1 MARANKPRY
10 FLWIIM
16 GLLVVGLLGFGTG
29 GLSGNLRTVGD
40 VGDKPITV
48 AAYQRALNEQLRG
61 FEAQVGTSIS
71 FQQAQQF
78 GLDQAALSQVVTI
91 RTLDNEAA
99 QLGISVGDARVRDE
113 VLRVPAFGGIDG
125 QFDRE
130 GYRFALQQS
139 GLTETDFETSIRE
152 EISRT
157 LLQGA
162 VVGGIPLPDAYA
174 QVLSQFI
181 GEARNV
187 TWATLTTDVLT
198 SPVAGP
204 LDSELK
210 TYYEANPADFTQPE
224 LRNIT
229 YAWLTP
235 NMIQDEVT
243 IDETA
248 LRALY
253 DERIADFVR
262 PERRL
267 VERLVFVDAVAA
279 NAALA
284 SLSTG
289 ATFEDL
295 VAARGLDLTDVDLGD
310 VSEGDLAT
318 AGDAVFA
325 AIPGDVVGPINTTLG
340 PALFRMNAVLAA
352 EEQTFEDA
360 SGDLREELSAARATR
375 IIEDGIDRM
384 NDLLAGGAAIEDLA
398 EQTDMQLG
406 SIVWSAV
413 GQNDIAAYESFRAA
427 AAAAQT
433 GDFVALTDMEDG
445 GIFALRLDSITA
457 PTLQD
462 FEQVRDDVEAGWRVQ
477 AAQVAVLAQAED
489 IAQSILPLTGFDT
502 LGLEPVVES
511 GLTRRSFVGGTPP
524 TFLPDVFEMALG
536 EVRVIDNGTDA
547 IIVRLEGIA
556 APDANDAATAAE
568 KQLTAETAAGGISQ
582 DIFNAFSAAVQNR
595 TDVVINQAA
604 VNAVNATLQ

>member
-1 MARANKPRY
+1 M
-10 FLWIIM
+10 
-16 GLLVVGLLGFGTG
+16 
-29 GLSGNLRTVGD
+29 
-40 VGDKPITV
+40 
-48 AAYQRALNEQLRG
+48 
-61 FEAQVGTSIS
+61 
-71 FQQAQQF
+71 
-78 GLDQAALSQVVTI
+78 DQAALSQVVTI

-433 GDFVALTDMEDG
+433 GDFAALTDMEDG

-524 TFLPDVFEMALG
+524 TFLPDVFEMELG

>member
-1 MARANKPRY
+1 
-10 FLWIIM
+10 
-16 GLLVVGLLGFGTG
+16 
-29 GLSGNLRTVGD
+29 
-40 VGDKPITV
+40 
-48 AAYQRALNEQLRG
+48 
-61 FEAQVGTSIS
+61 
-71 FQQAQQF
+71 
-78 GLDQAALSQVVTI
+78 
-91 RTLDNEAA
+91 
-99 QLGISVGDARVRDE
+99 
-113 VLRVPAFGGIDG
+113 
-125 QFDRE
+125 
-130 GYRFALQQS
+130 
-139 GLTETDFETSIRE
+139 
-152 EISRT
+152 
-157 LLQGA
+157 
-162 VVGGIPLPDAYA
+162 
-174 QVLSQFI
+174 
-181 GEARNV
+181 
-187 TWATLTTDVLT
+187 
-198 SPVAGP
+198 

-433 GDFVALTDMEDG
+433 GDFAALTDMEDG

-524 TFLPDVFEMALG
+524 TFLPDVFEMELG

-568 KQLTAETAAGGISQ
+568 KQLTAETAAGGIGQ
-582 DIFNAFSAAVQNR
+582 DIFNAFSSAVQNR

>member
-1 MARANKPRY
+1 MASAKKPRY

-29 GLSGNLRTVGD
+29 GLSGNLRTVGE

-48 AAYQRALNEQLRG
+48 IAYQRALNEQLRG
-61 FEAQVGTSIS
+61 FEAQVGTSVS

-78 GLDQAALSQVVTI
+78 GLDQAALSQVVTR

-99 QLGISVGDARVRDE
+99 QLGISVGDERVRDE

-130 GYRFALQQS
+130 SYRFALQQS
-139 GLTETDFETSIRE
+139 GLTETDFEMGIRE

-162 VVGGIPLPDAYA
+162 VVGGVPLPNAYA
-174 QVLSQFI
+174 DVLSQFI
-181 GEARNV
+181 GEARKI
-187 TWATLTTDVLT
+187 TWAKLTTDALT
-198 SPVAGP
+198 APVAGP
-204 LDSELK
+204 SDSDLQ
-210 TYYEANPADFTQPE
+210 TYYDANAADFTQPE

-235 NMIQDEVT
+235 NMIQDEVA

-253 DERIADFVR
+253 DERIADFIR

-267 VERLVFVDAVAA
+267 VERLVFVDAESAD
-279 NAALA
+279 AALA

-289 ATFEDL
+289 TTFEDL
-295 VAARGLDLTDVDLGD
+295 VEARGLDLADVDLGD
-310 VSEGDLAT
+310 VAQGDLAT

-325 AIPGDVVGPINTTLG
+325 ATPGDVVGPINTTLG

-352 EEQTFEDA
+352 QEQTFEDA
-360 SGDLREELSAARATR
+360 SSDLREELSAARAAR

-406 SIVWSAV
+406 TIVWFEG
-413 GQNDIAAYESFRAA
+413 GQDDIAAYESFRAA
-427 AAAAQT
+427 AAAVQT
-433 GDFVALTDMEDG
+433 GDFAALTDMEDG
-445 GIFALRLDSITA
+445 GLFALRLDSVTA
-457 PTLQD
+457 PALRD
-462 FEQVRDDVEAGWRVQ
+462 FDQVRDEVEAGWRVQ
-477 AAQVAVLAQAED
+477 AMQAAVLAQAKD
-489 IAQSILPLTGFDT
+489 TAQGILPLTGFDT
-502 LGLEPVVES
+502 LGLEPTVEA

-524 TFLPDVFEMALG
+524 TFLPDVFEMSIG

-547 IIVRLEGIA
+547 IIVRLDGIA
-556 APDANDAATAAE
+556 APDADDAATAAE

-582 DIFNAFSAAVQNR
+582 DIFNAYSAAVQNR

>member
-1 MARANKPRY
+1 MASAKKPRY

-48 AAYQRALNEQLRG
+48 SAYQRALNEQIRG
-61 FEAQVGTSIS
+61 FEVQVGTSVS

-78 GLDQAALSQVVTI
+78 GLDQAALSQVVTL
-91 RTLDNEAA
+91 RTLDNEAT
-99 QLGISVGDARVRDE
+99 QLGISVGDERVREE
-113 VLRVPAFGGIDG
+113 VLRVPSFRGIDG

-130 GYRFALQQS
+130 SYRFALQQS
-139 GLTETDFETSIRE
+139 GLTETDFEAGIRE
-152 EISRT
+152 EIART
-157 LLQGA
+157 LVQGA

-174 QVLSQFI
+174 EVLSQFI
-181 GEARNV
+181 GEARNI
-187 TWATLTTDVLT
+187 TWATLTADALT

-204 LDSELK
+204 SDDDLQ
-210 TYYEANPADFTQPE
+210 TYFDANPDDFTQPE

-235 NMIQDEVT
+235 SMIQDEVT

-253 DERIADFVR
+253 DDRIADFVR

-267 VERLVFVDAVAA
+267 VERLVFVDVQAA
-279 NAALA
+279 ETALA
-284 SLSTG
+284 TLSTG

-295 VAARGLDLTDVDLGD
+295 VKARGLDLADVDLGD
-310 VSEGDLAT
+310 VSQGDLST

-325 AIPGDVVGPINTTLG
+325 ATAGDVVGPINTTLG

-352 EEQTFEDA
+352 EEQSFEDA
-360 SGDLREELSAARATR
+360 SGDLREELSAARAAR

-384 NDLLAGGAAIEDLA
+384 NDLLAGGAAMEDLA

-406 SIVWSAV
+406 TIEWSE
-413 GQNDIAAYESFRAA
+413 GDQDDIAAYESFRAA
-427 AAAAQT
+427 AAAVEE
-433 GDFVALTDMEDG
+433 GDFGALTNMEDG
-445 GIFALRLDSITA
+445 GVFALRLDGVTA
-457 PTLQD
+457 PTLRD
-462 FEQVRDDVEAGWRVQ
+462 FAQVKDEVGAGWRVQ
-477 AAQVAVLAQAED
+477 ATQIAVLAQAETT
-489 IAQSILPLTGFDT
+489 AQGILPLTGFDT
-502 LGLEPVVES
+502 LGLEPTAEA

-524 TFLPDVFEMALG
+524 TFLRGVFEMSLG
-536 EVRVIDNGTDA
+536 DVRVIDNGTDA
-547 IIVRLEGIA
+547 IIVRLDGIA
-556 APDANDAATAAE
+556 APDADDPATAAE
-568 KQLTAETAAGGISQ
+568 KQLTAETAAAGMSQ
-582 DIFNAFSAAVQNR
+582 DIFNAFSAAVQSR

>member
-1 MARANKPRY
+1 MASAKKPRY

-48 AAYQRALNEQLRG
+48 TAYQRALNEQIRG
-61 FEAQVGTSIS
+61 FEAQVGTSVS

-78 GLDQAALSQVVTI
+78 GLDQAALSQVVTL
-91 RTLDNEAA
+91 RTLDNEAI
-99 QLGISVGDARVRDE
+99 QLGISVGDERVREE
-113 VLRVPAFGGIDG
+113 VLRVPSFRGIDG

-130 GYRFALQQS
+130 SYRFALQQS
-139 GLTETDFETSIRE
+139 GLTETDFEAGIRE
-152 EISRT
+152 EIART
-157 LLQGA
+157 LVQGA

-174 QVLSQFI
+174 EVLSQFI
-181 GEARNV
+181 GEARNI
-187 TWATLTTDVLT
+187 TWATLTADALT

-204 LDSELK
+204 SDDDLQ
-210 TYYEANPADFTQPE
+210 TYFDANPNDFTQPE
-224 LRNIT
+224 LHNIT

-235 NMIQDEVT
+235 SMIQDEVT

-248 LRALY
+248 LRAMY
-253 DERIADFVR
+253 DDRIADFVR

-267 VERLVFVDAVAA
+267 VERLVFVDVQAAVT
-279 NAALA
+279 ALA
-284 SLSTG
+284 TLSTG

-295 VAARGLDLTDVDLGD
+295 VEERGLDLADVDLGD
-310 VSEGDLAT
+310 VSQGDLST

-325 AIPGDVVGPINTTLG
+325 ATAGDVVGPINTTLG

-352 EEQTFEDA
+352 EEQSFEDA
-360 SGDLREELSAARATR
+360 SSDLREELSAARAAR

-384 NDLLAGGAAIEDLA
+384 NDLLAGGAAMEDLA

-406 SIVWSAV
+406 TIAWSEG
-413 GQNDIAAYESFRAA
+413 GQDDIAAYESFRAA
-427 AAAAQT
+427 AAAVEE
-433 GDFVALTDMEDG
+433 GDFGALTNMEDG
-445 GIFALRLDSITA
+445 GVFALRLDGVTA
-457 PTLQD
+457 PTLRE
-462 FEQVRDDVEAGWRVQ
+462 FAQVKGEVEAGWRIQ
-477 AAQVAVLAQAED
+477 ASQIAVLAQAETT
-489 IAQSILPLTGFDT
+489 AQGILPLTGFDT
-502 LGLEPVVES
+502 LGLEPTNEV

-524 TFLPDVFEMALG
+524 TFLRRVFEMSLG
-536 EVRVIDNGTDA
+536 DVRVIDNGTDA
-547 IIVRLEGIA
+547 IIVRLDGIA
-556 APDANDAATAAE
+556 APDADDAATAAE
-568 KQLTAETAAGGISQ
+568 KQLTAETAAAGISQ

>member
-187 TWATLTTDVLT
+187 TWATLTTDALT

-204 LDSELK
+204 LDSELQ
-210 TYYEANPADFTQPE
+210 TYYETTPADFTQPE

-235 NMIQDEVT
+235 TMIQDEVT

-295 VAARGLDLTDVDLGD
+295 VAARGLDLADVDLGD

-352 EEQTFEDA
+352 EEQTFDDA

-413 GQNDIAAYESFRAA
+413 GQNGIAAYESFRAA

-433 GDFVALTDMEDG
+433 GDFAALTDMEDG

-502 LGLEPVVES
+502 LGLEPVVEP

-524 TFLPDVFEMALG
+524 TFLPDVFEMELG

-582 DIFNAFSAAVQNR
+582 DIFNAFSSAVQNR

>member
-1 MARANKPRY
+1 MASANKPRY

-29 GLSGNLRTVGD
+29 GLSGNLRTVGN
-40 VGDKPITV
+40 VGDKSITV

-61 FEAQVGTSIS
+61 FEAQVGTSVS
-71 FQQAQQF
+71 FLQAQQF
-78 GLDQAALSQVVTI
+78 GLDQAALSQVVTL
-91 RTLDNEAA
+91 RTLDNEAT

-113 VLRVPAFGGIDG
+113 VLRVQAFRGIDG
-125 QFDRE
+125 QFNRE
-130 GYRFALQQS
+130 SYRFALQQS
-139 GLTETDFETSIRE
+139 GLTETDFEAGIRE

-162 VVGGIPLPDAYA
+162 VVGGIPLSNAYA
-174 QVLSQFI
+174 EVLSQFI
-181 GEARNV
+181 GEARNI
-187 TWATLTTDVLT
+187 TWATLTADALT
-198 SPVAGP
+198 APVAGP
-204 LDSELK
+204 SDGDLQ
-210 TYYEANPADFTQPE
+210 TYFDANPADFTQPE

-229 YAWLTP
+229 YASLTP
-235 NMIQDEVT
+235 NMIQDDVT

-267 VERLVFVDAVAA
+267 VERLVFVDAIAA
-279 NAALA
+279 DAALA
-284 SLSTG
+284 SLATG

-295 VAARGLDLTDVDLGD
+295 VEARGLDLADVDLGD
-310 VSEGDLAT
+310 VSQADLAS

-325 AIPGDVVGPINTTLG
+325 AIPGDMVGPINTTLG

-406 SIVWSAV
+406 QIVWSQG
-413 GQNDIAAYESFRAA
+413 GQNDIAAYESFRLAA
-427 AAAAQT
+427 ATAQT
-433 GDFVALTDMEDG
+433 GDFAALTDMEDG
-445 GIFALRLDSITA
+445 GIFALRLDSVTA
-457 PTLQD
+457 PALRD
-462 FEQVRDDVEAGWRVQ
+462 FTQVRDEVEAGWRVQ
-477 AAQVAVLAQAED
+477 EMQVAVLAQAEVT
-489 IAQSILPLTGFDT
+489 AQGILPLTGFDT
-502 LGLEPVVES
+502 LGLEPVIEP

-524 TFLPDVFEMALG
+524 TFLPNVFEMSLG

-547 IIVRLEGIA
+547 IIVRLDGIA
-556 APDANDAATAAE
+556 APDANDVATAAE

-582 DIFNAFSAAVQNR
+582 DIFSAFSAAVQNR